1 MIMNM
6 NPPNN
11 DFDVN
16 AQGVEVMTNN
26 GNLPSVLFDQDGI
39 QVTNTELPFGD
50 DDAKAEA
57 EEYNSPKRRRDQV
70 ATIASLLGITGS
82 TRNKSSSLVVSEAL
96 PFSLWPGLC
105 PA

>member
-50 DDAKAEA
+50 DDA
-57 EEYNSPKRRRDQV
+57 
-70 ATIASLLGITGS
+70 
-82 TRNKSSSLVVSEAL
+82 
-96 PFSLWPGLC
+96 
-105 PA
+105 